1 LGFAGGGLTKVEF
14 RLAGRGGI
22 GVAII
27 VDGRLMKTKF
37 GVVVRRRV
45 GVPIVGAR
53 DATDRSK
60 V

>member
-1 LGFAGGGLTKVEF
+1 MTKVEF